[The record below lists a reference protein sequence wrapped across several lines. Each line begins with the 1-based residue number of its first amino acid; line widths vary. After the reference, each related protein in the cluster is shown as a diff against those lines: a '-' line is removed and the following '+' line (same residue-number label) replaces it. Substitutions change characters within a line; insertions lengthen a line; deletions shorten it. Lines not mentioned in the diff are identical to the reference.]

1 MKTLDRGRRTTLY
14 PRYSNVKTFD
24 QLSLTKR
31 ELMLETI
38 EKKNRE
44 KRWRLSR
51 DMWWRRIPRACA
63 YWISRRIGNIFEED
77 VASTMRNVFQYSIK
91 RFDSAIRT
99 LIDLYGPSSLHPPSP
114 QPMNE
119 QNWQSNLQTRKWR
132 PHKLWHN
139 LTTRK
144 KPEFE
149 V

>member
-24 QLSLTKR
+24 QVSLTKR

-91 RFDSAIRT
+91 RFESEIRT
-99 LIDLYGPSSLHPPSP
+99 LIDLYGPSDRHSTSPPP
-114 QPMNE
+114 YILPINPLR
-119 QNWQSNLQTRKWR
+119 NFWLADDLQMAMKKREKW
-132 PHKLWHN
+132 
-139 LTTRK
+139 
-144 KPEFE
+144 FQIA
-149 V
+149 